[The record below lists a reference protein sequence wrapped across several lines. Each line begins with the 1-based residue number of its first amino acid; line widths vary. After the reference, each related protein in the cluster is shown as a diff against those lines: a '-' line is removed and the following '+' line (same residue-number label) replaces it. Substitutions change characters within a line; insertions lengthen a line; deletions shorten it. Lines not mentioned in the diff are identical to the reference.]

1 MTFSKETI
9 KAAGWGTLFTGA
21 LAVLVVVGSRNLDH
35 FDAAL
40 VGYTFAVLFAT
51 FGVTYR
57 YAMWLQRPTTAI
69 YWRRGWQTFLKPSY
83 LARNAVAWARHVTSD
98 FALNRFIFR
107 RGRSRWAAHWF
118 IMWGC
123 LLAVAI
129 TFPLVFGWVHFETLP
144 DDFEWYRAYV
154 FGFPTFAFPVH
165 SLFGF
170 MVFHGLVWS
179 SLLVIAGVMLAM
191 RRRMR
196 DRGAAALQQ
205 FGEDFLPLIL
215 LFAVSVTGLMLT
227 ASYTWMKGYAYDFLA
242 ILHAITVIFTLL
254 WLPFGKFFHIF
265 QRPAQIGVAF
275 YKEVG
280 TLEEK
285 AHCKRCGHAFTSAL
299 HVSDLVEA
307 ERKLGY
313 RYEMSNGAGHYQ
325 WICPPCRRSM
335 LVIAQGRV
343 WAGELGAEV
352 VAFDDVAGELPAARF
367 GNAGL
372 GEGPLGEEDRHNFH
386 P

>member
-1 MTFSKETI
+1 MRISKESM
-9 KAAGWGTLFTGA
+9 KAAGWGVLFTGA

-57 YAMWLQRPTTAI
+57 YAMWLQRPTTAV
-69 YWRRGWQTFLKPSY
+69 YWRRGWQTFLDPRY
-83 LARNAVAWARHVTSD
+83 LARNLVSWGRHVTND

-107 RGRSRWAAHWF
+107 RGPKRWAAHWL

-123 LLAVAI
+123 VLAVAI

-144 DDFEWYRAYV
+144 NDFEWYRAYV
-154 FGFPTFAFPVH
+154 FGFPTFAFPIH

-179 SLLVIAGVMLAM
+179 SLLVVAGVMLAM
-191 RRRMR
+191 RRRMV
-196 DRGAAALQQ
+196 DHGAAALQQ
-205 FGEDFLPLIL
+205 FGEDFLPLVL

-227 ASYTWMKGYAYDFLA
+227 ASYTWMRGYAYDFLA

-265 QRPAQIGVAF
+265 QRPAQIGVSF

-285 AHCKRCGHAFTSAL
+285 ANCRRCGHPFTSTL
-299 HVSDLVEA
+299 HVQDLVDA

-313 RYEMSNGAGHYQ
+313 RYEMANGAEHYQ
-325 WICPPCRRSM
+325 WICPPCRRAM
-335 LVIAQGRV
+335 LVIAQGRA
-343 WAGELGAEV
+343 WAGELGTEV
-352 VAFDDVAGELPAARF
+352 VAFDAVAGDLPPSRF
-367 GNAGL
+367 GNAGI